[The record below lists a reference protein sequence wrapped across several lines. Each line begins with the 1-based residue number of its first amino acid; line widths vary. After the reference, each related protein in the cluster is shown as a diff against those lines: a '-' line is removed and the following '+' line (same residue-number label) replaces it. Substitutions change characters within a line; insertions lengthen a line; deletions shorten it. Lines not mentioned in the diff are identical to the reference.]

1 MFENF
6 SPSTM
11 LAIKKYAYWLWLL
24 LALSMP
30 FNYWMA
36 QDSAH
41 PAFWAFSLVI
51 AVFGIGPLLDMLFG
65 RDRPTPTR
73 KPRRRSCS
81 ARAITYC

>member
-1 MFENF
+1 
-6 SPSTM
+6 M

-65 RDRPTPTR
+65 RDPASQTR

>member
-6 SPSTM
+6 SPTTM

-36 QDSAH
+36 QD
-41 PAFWAFSLVI
+41 
-51 AVFGIGPLLDMLFG
+51 
-65 RDRPTPTR
+65 
-73 KPRRRSCS
+73 
-81 ARAITYC
+81 

>member
-30 FNYWMA
+30 RT
-36 QDSAH
+36 AH
-41 PAFWAFSLVI
+41 I
-51 AVFGIGPLLDMLFG
+51 
-65 RDRPTPTR
+65 RPSGHFPW
-73 KPRRRSCS
+73 
-81 ARAITYC
+81 

>member
-1 MFENF
+1 MFEN
-6 SPSTM
+6 SPTTM

-41 PAFWAFSLVI
+41 PAFWAFSW
-51 AVFGIGPLLDMLFG
+51 
-65 RDRPTPTR
+65 
-73 KPRRRSCS
+73 
-81 ARAITYC
+81 

>member
-6 SPSTM
+6 SPTTM

-51 AVFGIGPLLDMLFG
+51 AVFGIGPLLDMLFATT
-65 RDRPTPTR
+65 RPTPTR

-81 ARAITYC
+81 ARATTYC